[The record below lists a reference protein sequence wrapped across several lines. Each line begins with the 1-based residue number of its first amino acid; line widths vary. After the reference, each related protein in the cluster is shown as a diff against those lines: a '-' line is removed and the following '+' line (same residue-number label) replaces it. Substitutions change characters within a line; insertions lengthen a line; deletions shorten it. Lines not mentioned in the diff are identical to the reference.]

1 MGLVP
6 CIVFAFPIQM
16 KAIYWVLLLSAWA
29 GCHAFQSTAP
39 PQRLFVRRENVSTT
53 PNSRFSLDPVLLPR
67 STFGKTSP
75 TTLYATA
82 PTFAISSALAVI
94 PKTLSLVTTPV
105 VTFLRLFLKD
115 MRSLTTRQWAWWALT
130 LAIGYALGRIP
141 PFWKRYT
148 SVMDIPRS
156 LYGQV
161 MWGRAVSVSD
171 GDTIRFLH
179 QPTRW
184 HPAALRK
191 KKKEK
196 ASETALPVRIATIDT
211 PETPKFGKPG
221 QPFGLEAKEA
231 LKALV
236 GDGRIGLK
244 ILQPDQYGRAVGQV
258 FVPPKIPWIGRPTM
272 VDEFM
277 LKKGL
282 AEVYTGGGAVYGP
295 LGLDAYLELQ
305 EEAKE
310 QKLGI
315 WSQGKRESASEYKRR
330 TKS

>member
-1 MGLVP
+1 MN
-6 CIVFAFPIQM
+6 
-16 KAIYWVLLLSAWA
+16 KTLLIALLAVVDLSAWTS
-29 GCHAFQSTAP
+29 CRAFQSTATSM
-39 PQRLFVRRENVSTT
+39 QRFVRRQVATS
-53 PNSRFSLDPVLLPR
+53 PNPGRFFDPVLPQ
-67 STFGKTSP
+67 STLVNKYQTTS
-75 TTLYATA
+75 LYATT
-82 PTFAISSALAVI
+82 PTFAVASALTVI

-105 VTFLRLFLKD
+105 VTFLRLFSKD

-130 LAIGYALGRIP
+130 LAAGYALGRIP

-148 SVMDIPRS
+148 NVMDIPRNV
-156 LYGQV
+156 YGQV

-179 QPTRW
+179 QPTPW
-184 HPAALRK
+184 HPHELRK
-191 KKKEK
+191 EKKEK
-196 ASETALPVRIATIDT
+196 ASETALPVRICTIDT
-211 PETPKFGKPG
+211 PETPKFGKSG

-231 LKALV
+231 LKALL
-236 GDGRIGLK
+236 GHGRIGLK
-244 ILQPDQYGRAVGQV
+244 ILQPDQYGRAVGQI
-258 FVPPKIPWIGRPTM
+258 FVPKKRPWGRPTM

-315 WSQGKRESASEYKRR
+315 WSNGKRESAAEYKRR